1 MVNIV
6 VVSHSRKLAE
16 GVIELASQM
25 TQGNVKFA
33 LAAGI
38 DDPDN
43 PIGTDPVA
51 VMAAIEDVLD
61 DDVLVMVDMGSAI
74 LSTDMAKELLGEEK
88 MARVQICAAPLV
100 EGTVAAAVAAASGQ
114 TIGQV
119 MAEAHQALAAK
130 YAQLGQSAWLS
141 APQEAAS
148 PTATDQDSKSFSWT
162 ITNPTGIHARPASAI
177 VRCLNQFD
185 AEVDIVN
192 GDRVMNAR
200 SMNNVVRL
208 GIKCGDVITLLARGP
223 QAQQAIDAFAA
234 LAATQFGDSD
244 KAQSQP
250 AKNKPAA
257 LEVTLCRINRGLP
270 QLSPRAVEA
279 NEAEIARLNHAISL
293 AKQELDGVIA
303 ATEQQLSAHEAAIFS
318 AHQMMLEDTEL
329 YDTTLERLAQQ
340 PAPIEQ
346 LWLDVISQMAD
357 EYRAI
362 EDAYLRERYIDV
374 YDVGIRVLR
383 LLLGHP
389 LFTPPQLHA
398 PGLIIANYLLPS
410 EVMTLDVNATGGI
423 CFTAIDSQ
431 SHAAILAVAR
441 GIAVYID
448 SNGRRSQAWQDGALV
463 RLATDSGEIMA
474 ITS

>member
-6 VVSHSRKLAE
+6 VVSHSRKLAD

-25 TQGNVKFA
+25 TQGKVKFA

-61 DDVLVMVDMGSAI
+61 DDVLVMVDIGSAI

-88 MARVQICAAPLV
+88 MTRVQICAAPLV

-114 TIGQV
+114 SIGQV

-130 YAQLGQSAWLS
+130 YAQLGQSEWLS
-141 APQEAAS
+141 TSQEPAP
-148 PTATDQDSKSFSWT
+148 PATSQGESKSFFWT

-185 AEVDIVN
+185 AEVEIAN
-192 GDRVMNAR
+192 GDRVLNAR

-208 GIKCGDVITLLARGP
+208 GIKCGDVIRLQARGP

-234 LAATQFGDSD
+234 LAATQFGDSH
-244 KAQSQP
+244 AVPANP
-250 AKNKPAA
+250 AKNKPAE
-257 LEVTLCRINRGLP
+257 LDVTLCRVKRGLP
-270 QLSPRAVEA
+270 QLATRAVDAKEV
-279 NEAEIARLNHAISL
+279 EVARLNHAISL
-293 AKQELDGVIA
+293 AKQELGQLIA
-303 ATEQQLSAHEAAIFS
+303 STEQQLSENEAAIFS

-329 YDTTLERLAQQ
+329 YDTALERLEQQ

-346 LWLDVISQMAD
+346 LWLQVISQMAD

-383 LLLGHP
+383 LLLGYP

-410 EVMTLDVNATGGI
+410 EIMALDSAATQGI

-448 SNGRRSQAWQDGALV
+448 SNGQRSHTWQDGARV
-463 RLATDSGEIMA
+463 RLATDSGEIMTIA
-474 ITS
+474 P